1 MNKTNFKLAL
11 GVFVENEENFE
22 IKEIFNFICE
32 NSPFFETE
40 LKKIKNISLESG
52 VQFKSQLKAMLNELN
67 KKIETEKLED
77 SQLKQLYIKALTQ
90 IVEKY

>member
-1 MNKTNFKLAL
+1 
-11 GVFVENEENFE
+11 
-22 IKEIFNFICE
+22 
-32 NSPFFETE
+32 
-40 LKKIKNISLESG
+40 
-52 VQFKSQLKAMLNELN
+52 MLNELN